1 MTSNKRRNRSP
12 NACPAHAARSVD
24 GFVRRLCRRFVPEER
39 AVFVA
44 VVHESRTDGD
54 TLVRAIEAVGHN
66 AQWFSTAD
74 WSASGIAT
82 SARAAAEVIA
92 HGWDPSFP
100 LTRGLPRDRYVL
112 EVVSRADLAQRARSA
127 HALAMLQHVFR
138 QGRSGEQHRAGGL
151 PHDGESR
158 P

>member
-1 MTSNKRRNRSP
+1 MKSNKRRNRSP
-12 NACPAHAARSVD
+12 NAYPAQAARSVD
-24 GFVRRLCRRFVPEER
+24 GFVRKLCRRFDPEER
-39 AVFVA
+39 PVFVA

-54 TLVRAIEAVGHN
+54 ALVRAIEAAGHD
-66 AQWFSTAD
+66 AQWFSPTD
-74 WSASGIAT
+74 WSVSGIAT

-112 EVVSRADLAQRARSA
+112 EVVSCADLAQRARCA

-138 QGRSGEQHRAGGL
+138 QGHSGEQHPVGGL
-151 PHDGESR
+151 RQDREARS
-158 P
+158 